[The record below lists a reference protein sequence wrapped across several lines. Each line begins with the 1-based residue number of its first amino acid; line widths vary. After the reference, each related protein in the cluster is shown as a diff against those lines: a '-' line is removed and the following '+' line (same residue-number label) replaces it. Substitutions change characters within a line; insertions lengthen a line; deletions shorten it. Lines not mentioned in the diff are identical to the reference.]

1 MIRGRF
7 APSPSGRMHLGNI
20 YSAVLS
26 WLSARSQGGEWILRI
41 EDLDRQRCRPE
52 YATQIE
58 DDLLWLGLDWDE
70 GGSRGGAN
78 APYFQS
84 QRDEFYQTELEKLKR
99 KNLLYP
105 CFCSRA
111 DIMAASAPHASDGSV
126 VYNGHCRNLTK
137 NERIVLLGTKIPS
150 IRIAVPNAVRSF
162 VDGHYGEQKCNLQHD
177 CGDFIVQRADGN
189 FAYQLAVVTDD
200 ALMGITEVVRGRDLL
215 QATHQQIYL
224 YQQLGYAIPAFSHLP
239 LLVTSQ
245 GARLAKRDRAADMG
259 VLRQQFKPE
268 ELLGQI
274 AFLSHLIDRQ
284 QPISLT
290 ELTKEFSW
298 SKIPKDDI
306 CCDL

>member
-26 WLSARSQGGEWILRI
+26 WLSTRSQGGEWILRI

-70 GGSRGGAN
+70 GGSRGGSN

-84 QRDEFYQTELEKLKR
+84 QRDEFYQAELEKLKR

-111 DIMAASAPHASDGSV
+111 DIMATSAPHSSDGSI
-126 VYNGHCRNLTK
+126 VYNGHCRTLTE
-137 NERIVLLGTKIPS
+137 NERMVLSVIKTPS
-150 IRIAVPNAVRSF
+150 IRITVPNIVSSF

-177 CGDFIVQRADGN
+177 CGDFIVQRTDGN

-215 QATHQQIYL
+215 QATHQQIFL
-224 YQQLGYAIPAFSHLP
+224 YKQLNYNIPTFSHLP
-239 LLVTSQ
+239 LLITTQ
-245 GARLAKRDRAADMG
+245 GARLAKRDKAADLG
-259 VLRQQFKPE
+259 ILRQQFKPE
-268 ELLGQI
+268 ELLGMI

-284 QPISLT
+284 QPISLA

-298 SKIPKDDI
+298 SKIPKEDI

>member
-26 WLSARSQGGEWILRI
+26 WLSARSQGGEWVLRI

-52 YATQIE
+52 YASQIE

-70 GGSRGGAN
+70 GGSHGGAN

-84 QRDEFYQTELEKLKR
+84 QRDEFYQAELEKLKR

-137 NERIVLLGTKIPS
+137 NERMALLTTKTPS
-150 IRIAVPNAVRSF
+150 IRIMVSDSVSSF
-162 VDGHYGEQKCNLQHD
+162 VDGHYGVQKCNLQHD

-215 QATHQQIYL
+215 QATHQQIFL
-224 YQQLGYAIPAFSHLP
+224 YQQLGYQVPAFSHLP
-239 LLVTSQ
+239 LLITTQ
-245 GARLAKRDRAADMG
+245 GTRLAKRDKAADMG

-274 AFLSHLIDRQ
+274 AFLSHLIDRRQ
-284 QPISLT
+284 AISLT

-298 SKIPKDDI
+298 SKIPKEDI
-306 CCDL
+306 CCAL

>member
-70 GGSRGGAN
+70 GGSRGGTN

-84 QRDEFYQTELEKLKR
+84 QRDEFYQAELEKLKR

-111 DIMAASAPHASDGSV
+111 DIMAASAPHSSDGSV
-126 VYNGHCRNLTK
+126 VYNGHCRNLTE
-137 NERIVLLGTKIPS
+137 NERMVLLSTKIPS
-150 IRIAVPNAVRSF
+150 IRITVPDTASSF

-200 ALMGITEVVRGRDLL
+200 ALMGITEIVRGHDLL
-215 QATHQQIYL
+215 QATHQQIFL
-224 YQQLGYAIPAFSHLP
+224 YKQLNYNIPTFTHLP
-239 LLVTSQ
+239 LLITTQ
-245 GARLAKRDRAADMG
+245 GARLAKRDKAADMG
-259 VLRQQFKPE
+259 ILRQQFKPE
-268 ELLGQI
+268 ELLGTI

-284 QPISLT
+284 QPISLA

-298 SKIPKDDI
+298 SKIPKEDI

>member
-26 WLSARSQGGEWILRI
+26 WLSARCQGGEWILRI

-52 YATQIE
+52 YAAQIE

-84 QRDEFYQTELEKLKR
+84 QRNEFYQAELEKLKH

-126 VYNGHCRNLTK
+126 VYNGHCRNLTE
-137 NERIVLLGTKIPS
+137 NERMVLSAIKTPS
-150 IRIAVPNAVRSF
+150 IRIATPDAVSSF
-162 VDGHYGEQKCNLQHD
+162 VDGHYGEQMCNLQHD

-259 VLRQQFKPE
+259 VLRQQYKPE

-298 SKIPKDDI
+298 SKIPKNDI